1 MPDDNH
7 QEAGKSTAA
16 RALEQILGLIAHGAP
31 GPGKQLPAERE
42 LALQLGVSRG
52 SVREATSALVSL
64 GVLDARHGSGVYVTS
79 LEPEHLTAGL
89 RLVLPVAGE
98 AATAE
103 LMAVQAMLEG
113 SAAGLAAARVDIQRL
128 DELSVLADEAA
139 LALTPRAAAAADRAL
154 HRLIADLAGNSML
167 GALADALVRLDT
179 HVAAWREALR
189 DGGAAQALHADHA
202 AIIGALRARDPEAAR
217 SRAAAHSA
225 ALAALSRKDAA
236 AAPALSRPK
245 RQSRPPA
252 EQAATATSQEIAT
265 DTAAR
270 PAPDWYRD
278 AKLGVLV
285 HWGLYSI
292 PGWAPLDETLVELLT
307 DAESS
312 PHDGDGEPDPLV
324 NQPFAEWYQNSLAI
338 EGSPVWHYHRATY
351 GSRGYPSFRGPF
363 ASMLGDWDPAAW
375 AELFGAAGARYA
387 IQVAKHHDGFLLWPS
402 SQPHPHLEGWA
413 VQRDLI
419 GDTAAAV
426 RGAGLRYGI
435 YYSSGVDWSFDN
447 LPIRRLVDAHASCP
461 PGAQYAGYVDA
472 HWRELLDRYEPS
484 VLWNDMGHPRHR
496 DLPRLF
502 RDYYRRVPDGI
513 VNDRFTIGAD
523 PAGPAIATD
532 VETPNFARRHALRA
546 GAWEMVRPVGI
557 SFGWN
562 RQESKEH
569 TLSGGQLV
577 RLLIDVISKDGNLLL
592 GVSPDD
598 RGQVPQLQ
606 QRSLRALGAWLERHG
621 EAVYGTRPWTRAE
634 STTVDGVPVR
644 FTTKDGDLYVHL
656 LGATGRQVVV
666 DGLYLQFR
674 SRVHDLTAGR
684 AVQHMPGRH
693 GAVLEMPELLNPA
706 PVRVL
711 RIHPCPPPIDG

>member
-1 MPDDNH
+1 VRLQGDV
-7 QEAGKSTAA
+7 AWRG
-16 RALEQILGLIAHGAP
+16 RALHG
-31 GPGKQLPAERE
+31 ERH
-42 LALQLGVSRG
+42 ADQ
-52 SVREATSALVSL
+52 RE
-64 GVLDARHGSGVYVTS
+64 
-79 LEPEHLTAGL
+79 
-89 RLVLPVAGE
+89 
-98 AATAE
+98 
-103 LMAVQAMLEG
+103 
-113 SAAGLAAARVDIQRL
+113 RVV
-128 DELSVLADEAA
+128 DEVD
-139 LALTPRAAAAADRAL
+139 PPAAAADRAL

-167 GALADALVRLDT
+167 GALADVLVRLDT
-179 HVAAWREALR
+179 HVAAWREALQ

-202 AIIGALRARDPEAAR
+202 AIILALRTRDPEAAR
-217 SRAAAHSA
+217 ARA
-225 ALAALSRKDAA
+225 
-236 AAPALSRPK
+236 
-245 RQSRPPA
+245 
-252 EQAATATSQEIAT
+252 
-265 DTAAR
+265 
-270 PAPDWYRD
+270 
-278 AKLGVLV
+278 
-285 HWGLYSI
+285 
-292 PGWAPLDETLVELLT
+292 

-312 PHDGDGEPDPLV
+312 PHDGDGEPDPFV

-351 GSRGYPSFRGPF
+351 GSRGYQSFRGPF

-402 SQPHPHLEGWA
+402 GHPHPHRADWA

-419 GDTAAAV
+419 SDVAAAV

-435 YYSSGVDWSFDN
+435 YYSSGVDWSLAN

-472 HWRELLDRYEPS
+472 HWRELLDWYEPS
-484 VLWNDMGHPRHR
+484 VLWNDMGHPRCGTTWATRAVERHGPPAPPR
-496 DLPRLF
+496 PAPAVPRLLPEGA
-502 RDYYRRVPDGI
+502 RRHRQRQVH
-513 VNDRFTIGAD
+513 DRRR
-523 PAGPAIATD
+523 PAGPAITTD
-532 VETPNFARRHALRA
+532 VETPNFARRYALRA

-562 RQESKEH
+562 RQEGEEH
-569 TLSGGQLV
+569 TLSGEQLI

-621 EAVYGTRPWTRAE
+621 EAVYGTRPWTHAE

-656 LGATGRQVVV
+656 LGATGRQVVI

-684 AVQHMPGRH
+684 AVQHIPGRH
-693 GAVLEMPELLNPA
+693 GAVLDMPELLNPA